1 MSTRELHAERD
12 RLAAPLAECPPDRSR
27 ELRLA
32 AQRATE
38 AERARQQ
45 ARTDHQAAS
54 QQVAALAG
62 SWRRRRELPAAK
74 ERRVLAEH
82 TVATTTGQADQA
94 AERLG
99 VLRRVQQRH
108 LGWMEAHDTPS
119 CGSRSA
125 RAHPGAWLAWQGR
138 PAGAGAGPAGLV
150 AGRTRPR
157 AHRPAGAW
165 GVARGRRGT
174 GRLPAH
180 LRPGPPRA
188 GRACWGQGGPGW
200 SGGCTAHGPDRRACR
215 RNRRAAGAPRPWRA
229 HPSPRRPRAAADHG
243 RPWAPGRPAA
253 AAGRRTPPIGAWP
266 PPRLAG
272 RPGRPGAPGRLG
284 PPPRPARPAAS
295 QPRTTR
301 PHPRP
306 RPQPP
311 GTRRP
316 LGLLGSRDL

>member
-253 AAGRRTPPIGAWP
+253 AAGRRT
-266 PPRLAG
+266 R
-272 RPGRPGAPGRLG
+272 RQAPGR
-284 PPPRPARPAAS
+284 RRDWQVARAALEHLAAGTATATSGIPTANDPAAPS
-295 QPRTTR
+295 AATSASRNATAARAPWF
-301 PHPRP
+301 
-306 RPQPP
+306 P
-311 GTRRP
+311 GSLT
-316 LGLLGSRDL
+316 L